1 MNITEILICLGRR
14 KLSIAKL
21 VGLGLLLGLAAAFAI
36 PVRFTATT
44 ELMPPRETP
53 SLASLFRNEMGSSGG
68 TSLSMLAGSGFGQ
81 RNPNDLYIGLL
92 QSRPVADAII
102 RQFGLRGVYHAKDM
116 TAARAELKDRTRIES
131 EKSSLIAVS
140 VTDASRARA
149 AEMANA
155 YTAQLRA
162 LTQSLAITEASQRRL
177 FYEGQL
183 KEARRNL
190 VTSEFAFQR
199 VQKTKG
205 LVQPAAQATAMI
217 DSLASLRAQ
226 AAAKEVEVRALRSYS
241 TDRNPDV
248 ELAQNQLAS
257 LKAEIASLDGRGQS
271 HVPGEMDIGDVPAA
285 GLAYLTAEHEY
296 LYRQTLY
303 DLLIKQ
309 YDAARLDEA
318 RESLI
323 LQVVEPAVAPDRRS
337 SPKRVL
343 VTLIGGLAG
352 LCLGCVLAFQPG
364 YRSTEELG
372 PVAARQLR
380 QLKEAFDLRR
390 RSRNPV
396 KGKQEAKATTTLQL

>member
-1 MNITEILICLGRR
+1 MNLTEILICLGQR
-14 KLSIAKL
+14 KLLIAKL
-21 VGLGLLLGLAAAFAI
+21 AGFGLLLGLVAAFVI

-53 SLASLFRNEMGSSGG
+53 SLASLFLNQMGSSGG
-68 TSLSMLAGSGFGQ
+68 TSLSMLAGSGFGLH
-81 RNPNDLYIGLL
+81 NPNDLYIGLL

-116 TAARAELKDRTRIES
+116 TDARAVLKDRTRIES

-140 VTDASRARA
+140 VTDANRTRA

-183 KEARRNL
+183 KEARQNL
-190 VTSEFAFQR
+190 VTAEFAFQR

-271 HVPGEMDIGDVPAA
+271 HVPGQMDIGEVPAA

-296 LYRQTLY
+296 LYRQNLY

-323 LQVVEPAVAPDRRS
+323 LQVVEPATAPDRRS

-343 VTLIGGLAG
+343 VTLIGALAG
-352 LCLGCVLAFQPG
+352 VFVGCVLAFQPG
-364 YRSTEELG
+364 YRSVEELD

-390 RSRNPV
+390 RSRNRE
-396 KGKQEAKATTTLQL
+396 KGKQEAKAATTPQI